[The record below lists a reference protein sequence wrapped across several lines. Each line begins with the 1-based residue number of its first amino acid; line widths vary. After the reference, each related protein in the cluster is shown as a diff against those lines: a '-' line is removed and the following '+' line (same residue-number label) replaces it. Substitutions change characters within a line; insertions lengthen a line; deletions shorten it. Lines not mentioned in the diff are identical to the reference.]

1 MICNVKDLS
10 PDQKL
15 ATESVIGETL
25 SEQDS
30 MIVRRLGPV
39 AQISDARRR
48 KILTTLE
55 AISKRRRKEILKP
68 PRVQSSHIDAQLP
81 LVSEDEADTS
91 WMPSA
96 TTAPVSRSTTCSA
109 L

>member
-15 ATESVIGETL
+15 AIESVIGETL
-25 SEQDS
+25 SEDDS
-30 MIVRRLGPV
+30 IIVRRLSPV

-55 AISKRRRKEILKP
+55 AISKKILKILG
-68 PRVQSSHIDAQLP
+68 RTLR
-81 LVSEDEADTS
+81 
-91 WMPSA
+91 M
-96 TTAPVSRSTTCSA
+96 
-109 L
+109 